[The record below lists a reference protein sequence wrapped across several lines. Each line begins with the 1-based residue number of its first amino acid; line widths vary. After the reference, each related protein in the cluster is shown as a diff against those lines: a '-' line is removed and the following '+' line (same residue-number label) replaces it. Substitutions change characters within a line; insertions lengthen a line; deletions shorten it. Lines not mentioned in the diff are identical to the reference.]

1 MDVKLIVVGGKS
13 AGREISVPGPQFL
26 IGRDEECQLRP
37 GSNLVSRR
45 HCAIVTE
52 EGRAVVRDFGSRN
65 GTFVND
71 EPVRNERELKTGDHL
86 KVGPLE
92 FEVQLTVGVGGKK
105 KPKVHSIGEA
115 AARTV
120 QSAAYHPDEDMDI
133 GRLFGEDEVEEEAP
147 HVEPPKTA
155 AETIRFEKPTEP
167 TKKFT
172 LGQLGE
178 QKKPATSNSRE
189 AAAETLRKF
198 LGKR

>member
-37 GSNLVSRR
+37 GSNLVS
-45 HCAIVTE
+45 
-52 EGRAVVRDFGSRN
+52 RAVVRDFGSRN

-133 GRLFGEDEVEEEAP
+133 GRLFGEDEVEEETP
-147 HVEPPKTA
+147 RVEPPKTA

-172 LGQLGE
+172 LAQLGE